1 MSEPFANNGP
11 TTGPVAQT
19 ATATDARVVSAPSMS
34 AFLPVLILGLVLL
47 AWFGFQASQ
56 LHGERD
62 AVREVMA
69 GQEKTMQD
77 SKKLRDSL
85 DAIARGTAQLAD
97 GGNQNARLIV
107 DELKKRGITISPNQP
122 TGLDPAAPAPPK

>member
-1 MSEPFANNGP
+1 M
-11 TTGPVAQT
+11 
-19 ATATDARVVSAPSMS
+19 SAPFGADATLVPEVGRVSPSPSPSTLS

-56 LHGERD
+56 LRGERD
-62 AVREVMA
+62 AMREVTTN
-69 GQEKTMQD
+69 QEKTVQD

-97 GGNQNARLIV
+97 AGNPNARLIV

-122 TGLDPAAPAPPK
+122 TGIDPAAPAPAP